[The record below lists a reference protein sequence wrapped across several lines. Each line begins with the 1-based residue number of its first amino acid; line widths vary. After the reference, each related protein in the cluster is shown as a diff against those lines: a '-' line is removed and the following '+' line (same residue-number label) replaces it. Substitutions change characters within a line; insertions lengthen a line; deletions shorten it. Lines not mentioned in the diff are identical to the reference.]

1 MREKNISSISTLLFF
16 RGKWSHLIWIYYFEK
31 NRLLL
36 GIFKPPRQNDS
47 SFLNEV
53 EAALNLYSKSYGNFL
68 LVGNFNMFP
77 NNSNLK
83 ISRIL
88 SLQII

>member
-1 MREKNISSISTLLFF
+1 MRKKNISSISTLLFF
-16 RGKWSHLIWIYYFEK
+16 RGKWSHFIWIYYFEK

-53 EAALNLYSKSYGNFL
+53 EVALNLYSTSYGNFL
-68 LVGNFNMFP
+68 LVGNFIMSP
-77 NNSNLK
+77 NNSDLK
-83 ISRIL
+83 ISSIL
-88 SLQII
+88 SRQII